1 MKMKQLNSH
10 TRGCHCLCPMDVVD
24 PIGFCLAEI
33 GEPTFSQEGLFMTMQ
48 VRPEQSAILQKLR
61 SGELDVGQLLKE
73 QPAKDFA
80 VAEEAVVPCLHS

>member
-1 MKMKQLNSH
+1 
-10 TRGCHCLCPMDVVD
+10 
-24 PIGFCLAEI
+24 
-33 GEPTFSQEGLFMTMQ
+33 MQ

-80 VAEEAVVPCLHS
+80 VVEEAVVPCLHS